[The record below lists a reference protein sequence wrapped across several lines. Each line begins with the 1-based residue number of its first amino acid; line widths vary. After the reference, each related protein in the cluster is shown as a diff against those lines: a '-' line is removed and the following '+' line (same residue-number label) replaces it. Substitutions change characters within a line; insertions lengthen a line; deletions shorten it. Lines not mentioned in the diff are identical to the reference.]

1 MPTFNHRDFKWPT
14 MRTAIVRLRHMPDI
28 MVDASV
34 SLDTGKPIVDFRI
47 VRRAT
52 VTLTPDEA
60 CRVAH
65 ALLKAV
71 DCCRAKSAAAKA
83 WRSSPVREES
93 KPLRTLPARKEVR
106 RE

>member
-1 MPTFNHRDFKWPT
+1 MPPFNHRDFKWPT
-14 MRTAIVRLRHMPDI
+14 MRTATVRLRHMPDI

-34 SLDTGKPIVDFRI
+34 SLDTGNPIVDFRI
-47 VRRAT
+47 DGCDEQT
-52 VTLTPDEA
+52 MTPDEA
-60 CRVAH
+60 RKVAY

-93 KPLRTLPARKEVR
+93 QPLRTLPARKVSP
-106 RE
+106 